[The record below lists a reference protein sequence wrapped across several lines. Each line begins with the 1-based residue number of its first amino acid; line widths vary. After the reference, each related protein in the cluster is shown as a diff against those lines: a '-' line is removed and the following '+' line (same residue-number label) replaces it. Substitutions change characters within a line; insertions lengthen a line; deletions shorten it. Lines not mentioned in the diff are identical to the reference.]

1 MHLIDFPKVS
11 EAWKVYVEGVNEND
25 TPININQIQRKCWT
39 HSVCFDLIPDC
50 VRLLFVF
57 VLGGALEPVSID
69 LLAALNLHNT
79 SQHEGVSITEG
90 YRNQR
95 IATINK
101 IAYHLQGKL

>member
-1 MHLIDFPKVS
+1 VFLF
-11 EAWKVYVEGVNEND
+11 GV
-25 TPININQIQRKCWT
+25 I
-39 HSVCFDLIPDC
+39 
-50 VRLLFVF
+50 
-57 VLGGALEPVSID
+57 LGGALEPVSID

-101 IAYHLQGKL
+101 IAYHLQGKCYSSFINPLISLFWEFLSNSSSGINSNYANPLEKKN